1 MNIIKFVRGVL
12 MALNV
17 ARFKKLFDRAK
28 AAMVENIELK
38 ATIADLTN
46 QLAGALAN
54 DVADAQAIATA
65 QSEYAI
71 ASESAEVAKAALAP
85 LQAAI
90 DADASED
97 EQINALMDSFD
108 PEHDPEGAPDEEY
121 PEEEDPDEE

>member
-28 AAMVENIELK
+28 AAMVENLELK

-54 DVADAQAIATA
+54 DVADAQMIVTA

-71 ASESAEVAKAALAP
+71 ASEVAEAAKAALAP

-97 EQINALMDSFD
+97 EQINALLDSVD
-108 PEHDPEGAPDEEY
+108 LGEDEEDL
-121 PEEEDPDEE
+121 EEEDPDEE

>member
-28 AAMVENIELK
+28 AALVENLELK

-54 DVADAQAIATA
+54 DVADAQMIATA
-65 QSEYAI
+65 QAEYAI
-71 ASESAEVAKAALAP
+71 ASEVAEAAKAALAP

-97 EQINALMDSFD
+97 QQINALLDSID
-108 PEHDPEGAPDEEY
+108 LGEDEEDDE
-121 PEEEDPDEE
+121 EEEDGGEQ

>member
-28 AAMVENIELK
+28 LAIVENLELK
-38 ATIADLTN
+38 VTIADLTN

-71 ASESAEVAKAALAP
+71 ASEAAEVAKAALAP

-97 EQINALMDSFD
+97 EQINALLDSVD
-108 PEHDPEGAPDEEY
+108 LG
-121 PEEEDPDEE
+121 EEEDPDEEEEDGDPDEE

>member
-28 AAMVENIELK
+28 LAMVENLELK

-54 DVADAQAIATA
+54 DIADAQMIATA

-71 ASESAEVAKAALAP
+71 ASGVAEAAKAALAP

-97 EQINALMDSFD
+97 EQINALLDSVD
-108 PEHDPEGAPDEEY
+108 LGEDEEDL
-121 PEEEDPDEE
+121 EEEDPDEE

>member
-28 AAMVENIELK
+28 LAMVENLELK

-54 DVADAQAIATA
+54 DVADAQMIATA

-71 ASESAEVAKAALAP
+71 ASEVAEAAKAALAP

-97 EQINALMDSFD
+97 EQINALLDSVD
-108 PEHDPEGAPDEEY
+108 LGEDEEDL
-121 PEEEDPDEE
+121 EEEDPDEE